1 MSRLIFEA
9 RRRLPP
15 PRSRKGTITIEAPP
29 ELPRVIPPSLLRR
42 AMPYLIVILIVGMI
56 VALVATG
63 MRVISPQTL
72 FFPFV
77 LLLAATALY
86 RGNDNKTRTEEVD
99 AERADYL
106 RYLSVVRDNIRTQA
120 AEQRAAALWSHPEP
134 AALAAVPGSRRQ
146 WERDPHD
153 PDFLVLRAG
162 RHSVPLATA
171 VRVSDVAD
179 EIDLEPVSHSAL
191 RSLLD
196 TQRTVRDVPTGI
208 DLTKVSR
215 ITLFIDAENAGSA
228 GSAEAEAR
236 AALRAWIAQ
245 AVTWHDPTVLGVAL
259 AARDLEGRDW
269 SWLKWLPHVD
279 IPGQLDGVG
288 PARYL
293 STSPDELVEL
303 LGPALVDRAVFTGEP
318 SDSLR
323 HLLVLVDDPDY
334 DVDASTLATGRSGV
348 TVVHF
353 STTAPHREQY
363 SDPERPILR
372 IADGTIERWQTGGWQ
387 PYIDSA
393 DQLGADDASHLA
405 RQLSRWDS
413 NPTHTGLR
421 SAATRGAT
429 FNTLLGIPDASQLDV
444 PALWAPRSRDEE
456 LRVPIGVTATGEPL
470 MFDLKD
476 EAEGGMGPHG
486 LMIGMTGS
494 GKSQTLMSIL
504 LSLLTTHSADRL
516 IVIYADFKGEAGAD
530 SFRNFPQVVAV
541 ISNMAEKKSLADR
554 FADTLR
560 GEVARREVLL
570 REAGR
575 QVQGSAFNSV
585 TEYENAIAAGHD
597 LPPVP
602 TLLVVADEFTLM
614 LADQPEYA
622 ELFDYVARKGRSF
635 RIHILFASQTLDVGR
650 IKDIDK
656 NTSYRIGLKV
666 ASPSV
671 SRQVIGVDDAYHIE
685 SGKEYKG
692 IGFLVPAP
700 GATPVKFRSTY
711 VDGIYDPP
719 RTAKALVFES
729 IPEPKLFTA
738 GAVEPDLGTV
748 ISGGDDD
755 EPVGPP
761 RKLIATIGEQL
772 ARYGPVAPQLWL
784 PPLDEPIPLTPLL
797 ARAGIP
803 QRQWRWPLGEIDKP
817 FEMRRDPLIFDA
829 TSSAGNVVIHGGP
842 KSGKS
847 TALQTFILSAAS
859 LHSPRDVTFYCLD
872 YGGGQLRAVQDLAHV
887 GSVASA
893 LEPER
898 IRRTFGELEQLLLSR
913 QRREAFRDRPGNGQ
927 GNGHGNG
934 SSGDDGFGEVFLV
947 IDNLYA
953 FGRDNTDQFN
963 TRNPLLAKVTEL
975 VNVGLAYGIHVIITT
990 PSWLEVPLAMRD
1002 GLGLRLELKLH
1013 DARDSNVRVVG
1024 ALRRPADAV
1033 PHDQPGRGLTTAAEH
1048 FLFAAPELD
1057 QVAAINARHPGVS
1070 APPVRLLP
1078 TNLAPDAIGPLYRGP
1093 EQVVIGQREEDLAP
1107 VVLDFAENPLL
1118 LVFGD
1123 SKSGKTTLLRHIIR
1137 TVREHSSADRV
1148 AFTVLD
1154 RRLHLVDEPLFPDNE
1169 YTPNLDRVT
1178 PAILGLANLIESRRP
1193 PVGLSAAE
1201 LSRWSYEGH
1210 THYLIIDDVD
1220 QIPDSAAISGPYIGQ
1235 RPWTPLI
1242 GLLAQAADLGLR
1254 VIVTGRATGSGHGLM
1269 TNPLLRRF
1277 NDLQATTLML
1287 AGNPQDS
1294 GKIRGQRF
1302 GRLPAGRAILLG
1314 DSDTPTYV
1322 QLVNPLVG
1330 ESVGDGS
1337 RGDSLRG

>member
-9 RRRLPP
+9 RRRLAPP
-15 PRSRKGTITIEAPP
+15 SSRKGTIIIEAPP
-29 ELPRVIPPSLLRR
+29 ELPRVVPPSLLRR
-42 AMPYLIVILIVGMI
+42 AMPFVIVILIVGMV
-56 VALVATG
+56 VALFATG

-86 RGNDNKTRTEEVD
+86 RGTDNKMRTEEVD

-120 AEQRAAALWSHPEP
+120 AEQRAAAQWSHPDP
-134 AALAAVPGSRRQ
+134 TALATLPGSRRQ
-146 WERDPHD
+146 WERDPRD

-162 RHSVPLATA
+162 RHQVPLATA
-171 VRVSDVAD
+171 VRVKDTAD

-215 ITLFIDAENAGSA
+215 ITLLGEQDEVRGS
-228 GSAEAEAR
+228 
-236 AALRAWIAQ
+236 LRAWIAQ
-245 AVTWHDPTVLGVAL
+245 AVTWHDPTVFGVAL
-259 AARDLEGRDW
+259 AARDLEGPEW
-269 SWLKWLPHVD
+269 CWLKWLPHTD
-279 IPGQLDGVG
+279 IPGEIDGVG

-293 STSPDELVEL
+293 STKPDELVSL
-303 LGPALVDRAVFTGEP
+303 LESALVDRPVFTGEP
-318 SDSLR
+318 ADALR
-323 HLLVLVDDPDY
+323 HLLIVIDDPDY
-334 DVDASTLATGRSGV
+334 DVNASALALGRAGV
-348 TVVHF
+348 TVVHC
-353 STTAPHREQY
+353 SATPPHREQY
-363 SDPERPILR
+363 SDPEKPILR
-372 IADGTIERWQTGGWQ
+372 IAEGAIERWQTGGWQ
-387 PYIDSA
+387 RYIDSA
-393 DQLGADDASHLA
+393 DQLSPDEAAHLA

-429 FNTLLGIPDASQLDV
+429 FTTLLGIPDASQLDV
-444 PALWAPRSRDEE
+444 PTLWAQRRRDDE
-456 LRVPIGVTATGEPL
+456 LRIPIGVTATGEPL
-470 MFDLKD
+470 IFDLKD

-530 SFRNFPQVVAV
+530 SFRDFPQVVAV

-560 GEVARREVLL
+560 GEVARRETLL

-575 QVQGSAFNSV
+575 RVQGSAFNSV
-585 TEYENAIAAGHD
+585 VEYENAVAAGHD
-597 LPPVP
+597 LPPIP
-602 TLLVVADEFTLM
+602 TLFVVADEFTLM
-614 LADQPEYA
+614 LADHPEYA

-635 RIHILFASQTLDVGR
+635 RIHILFASQTLDVGK

-666 ASPSV
+666 ASASV
-671 SRQVIGVDDAYHIE
+671 SRQIIGAEDAYHIE
-685 SGKEYKG
+685 SGKEHKG
-692 IGFLVPAP
+692 VGFLVPAP
-700 GATPVKFRSTY
+700 GATPIKFRSTY

-719 RTAKALVFES
+719 QRAKTIVVQS
-729 IPEPKLFTA
+729 VPEPKPFTA
-738 GAVEPDLGTV
+738 GRVEPDQGTV
-748 ISGGDDD
+748 ISVA
-755 EPVGPP
+755 EEEEMAGPP

-772 ARYGPVAPQLWL
+772 ARYGPRAPQLWL
-784 PPLDEPIPLTPLL
+784 PPLDEPIPLTAVL
-797 ARAGIP
+797 ARAGTP
-803 QRQWRWPLGEIDKP
+803 QRQWRWPLGEIDRP

-829 TSSAGNVVIHGGP
+829 TSSAGNMVIHGGA

-847 TALQTFILSAAS
+847 TALQTFIMSAAS
-859 LHSPRDVTFYCLD
+859 LHSPREVTFYCLD
-872 YGGGQLRAVQDLAHV
+872 YGGGQLRALEDLAHV

-913 QRREAFRDRPGNGQ
+913 QRREVFRDRY
-927 GNGHGNG
+927 G
-934 SSGDDGFGEVFLV
+934 SAADDGFGEVFLV

-1013 DARDSNVRVVG
+1013 DSRDSNVRVIG

-1033 PHDQPGRGLTTAAEH
+1033 PHDQPGRGLTMAAEH

-1057 QVAAINARHPGVS
+1057 QVAAINARHPGLA

-1078 TNLAPDAIGPLYRGP
+1078 TNLAPEAVGALYRGR
-1093 EQVVIGQREEDLAP
+1093 EKVVIGQREEDLAP
-1107 VVLDFAENPLL
+1107 VVLDFIENPLL
-1118 LVFGD
+1118 MVFGD

-1137 TVREHSSADRV
+1137 TIRENSTADQV

-1169 YTPNLDRVT
+1169 YTANIDRII
-1178 PAILGLANLIESRRP
+1178 PAMLGLSNLIESRRP
-1193 PVGLSAAE
+1193 PVGLSAAD
-1201 LSRWSYEGH
+1201 LARWTYTGH
-1210 THYLIIDDVD
+1210 IHYLIIDDVD
-1220 QIPDSAAISGPYIGQ
+1220 HVPDSPAMSGPYIGQ
-1235 RPWTPLI
+1235 RPWTSLI
-1242 GLLAQAADLGLR
+1242 GQLAQAGDLGLR
-1254 VIVTGRATGSGHGLM
+1254 VIVTARATGSGHALM

-1302 GRLPAGRAILLG
+1302 GRLPAGRAILLD
-1314 DSDTPTYV
+1314 DSDSPAYV

-1330 ESVGDGS
+1330 ESVIGGANEGFA
-1337 RGDSLRG
+1337 R

>member
-9 RRRLPP
+9 RRRLAPP
-15 PRSRKGTITIEAPP
+15 NTRKGTITIEAPP

-63 MRVISPQTL
+63 MRLVSPQTL

-86 RGNDNKTRTEEVD
+86 RGNDNKMRTEEVD

-106 RYLSVVRDNIRTQA
+106 RYLSVVRDNIRAQA
-120 AEQRAAALWSHPEP
+120 AQQRAAAEWSHPEP
-134 AALAAVPGSRRQ
+134 QALAAVPGSRRQ

-162 RHSVPLATA
+162 RHSAPLATA
-171 VRVSDVAD
+171 LRVSDTAA

-191 RSLLD
+191 RGVLD

-208 DLTKVSR
+208 DLTKVAR
-215 ITLFIDAENAGSA
+215 ITVLGEPDEVRG
-228 GSAEAEAR
+228 
-236 AALRAWIAQ
+236 ALRAWIAQ
-245 AVTWHDPTVLGVAL
+245 AITWHDPTVLGLAL
-259 AARDLEGRDW
+259 ATRKLENDDW

-279 IPGQLDGVG
+279 IPGQVDGVG

-293 STSPDELVEL
+293 ATDADALVES
-303 LGPALVDRAVFTGEP
+303 LGPVLLDRPAFTGVAA
-318 SDSLR
+318 DALR
-323 HLLVLVDDPDY
+323 HLLIIIDDPEY
-334 DVDASTLATGRSGV
+334 DIDSSVLAAGRAGV
-348 TVVHF
+348 TVVYL
-353 STTAPHREQY
+353 STTPPHREQY

-372 IADGTIERWQTGGWQ
+372 IVDGAIQRWQTGGWQ
-387 PYIDSA
+387 PYIDQA
-393 DQLGADDASHLA
+393 DEFGTDEAAHLA
-405 RQLSRWDS
+405 RRLARWDS
-413 NPTHTGLR
+413 NPTHAGLR
-421 SAATRGAT
+421 SAATSGANFT
-429 FNTLLGIPDASQLDV
+429 TLLGIPDASRLDV
-444 PALWAPRSRDEE
+444 PAVWARRRRDEE

-560 GEVARREVLL
+560 GEVARREMLL

-575 QVQGSAFNSV
+575 TIQGSAFNSV
-585 TEYENAIAAGHD
+585 LEYENARESGAAAALD
-597 LPPVP
+597 LPPIP
-602 TLLVVADEFTLM
+602 TLFVVADEFTLM
-614 LADQPEYA
+614 LADHPEYA

-635 RIHILFASQTLDVGR
+635 RIHILFASQTLDVGK

-671 SRQVIGVDDAYHIE
+671 SRQIIGVEDAYHIE
-685 SGKEYKG
+685 SGKEHKG

-700 GATPVKFRSTY
+700 GATPIKFRSTY
-711 VDGIYDPP
+711 VDGIYEPP
-719 RTAKALVFES
+719 HTPKAAVLHS

-738 GAVEPDLGTV
+738 AAVEADPSTV
-748 ISGGDDD
+748 IFDAD
-755 EPVGPP
+755 EEPPAGPP

-772 ARYGPVAPQLWL
+772 ARYGPQAPQLWL
-784 PPLDEPIPLTPLL
+784 PPLDEPIPLSTLL
-797 ARAGIP
+797 ARAGTP
-803 QRQWRWPLGEIDKP
+803 QRHWRWPLGEIDKP
-817 FEMRRDPLIFDA
+817 FEMRRDPLEFDA
-829 TSSAGNVVIHGGP
+829 TSAAGNMVIHGGP

-847 TALQTFILSAAS
+847 TALQTFILSAAN
-859 LHSPRDVTFYCLD
+859 LHSPHDVTFYCLD
-872 YGGGQLRAVQDLAHV
+872 YGGGQLRALEGLAHV

-913 QRREAFRDRPGNGQ
+913 QQREVFRERSGNGQ
-927 GNGHGNG
+927 GNG
-934 SSGDDGFGEVFLV
+934 SAPDDGFGEVFLV

-963 TRNPLLAKVTEL
+963 TRNPLLAKVAEL

-1002 GLGLRLELKLH
+1002 GLGLRLELRLH

-1024 ALRRPADAV
+1024 ALRRPAEAV
-1033 PHDQPGRGLTTAAEH
+1033 PYDQPGRGLTMAAEH

-1057 QVAAINARHPGVS
+1057 QVPAINARYPGLA

-1078 TNLAPDAIGPLYRGP
+1078 TNLAPETVGAAYRGP
-1093 EQVVIGQREEDLAP
+1093 DQVVIGQREQDLAS

-1118 LVFGD
+1118 MVFGD

-1137 TVREHSSADRV
+1137 TIREHSTADQV

-1169 YTPNLDRVT
+1169 YTANIDRII
-1178 PAILGLANLIESRRP
+1178 PAMLGLANLIEARRP
-1193 PVGLSAAE
+1193 PAGLSPAE
-1201 LSRWSYEGH
+1201 LARWTYQGH

-1220 QIPDSAAISGPYIGQ
+1220 QIPDAGAMSGPHVGQ

-1242 GLLAQAADLGLR
+1242 GLLAQAGDLGLR
-1254 VIVTGRATGSGHGLM
+1254 VIITARASGSAHALM
-1269 TNPLLRRF
+1269 TSQLLRRF

-1302 GRLPAGRAILLG
+1302 DRLPAGRAMLLG
-1314 DSDTPTYV
+1314 DSEYPTYV

-1330 ESVGDGS
+1330 ETATFGETQ
-1337 RGDSLRG
+1337 

>member
-15 PRSRKGTITIEAPP
+15 PITRKGIITIEAPP

-42 AMPYLIVILIVGMI
+42 AMPYLIVILIVGMV

-86 RGNDNKTRTEEVD
+86 RGNDRKTRTEEVD
-99 AERADYL
+99 AERGDYL
-106 RYLSVVRDNIRTQA
+106 RYLSVVRDNIRNQA
-120 AEQRAAALWSHPEP
+120 AKQRAAAQWSHPDP
-134 AALAAVPGSRRQ
+134 TALAAVPGSRRQ

-162 RHSVPLATA
+162 RHQAPLDTA
-171 VRVSDVAD
+171 LRVKDTAD

-196 TQRTVRDVPTGI
+196 TQRTVRDLPTGI

-215 ITLFIDAENAGSA
+215 ITVLGEAG
-228 GSAEAEAR
+228 EVR

-245 AVTWHDPTVLGVAL
+245 AVTWHDPTVLSVAL
-259 AARDLEGRDW
+259 ATRDVESRDW

-279 IPGQLDGVG
+279 IPGELDGVG
-288 PARYL
+288 PARFL
-293 STSPDELVEL
+293 STNPDELVSL
-303 LGPALVDRAVFTGEP
+303 LGSALVDRPAFTGEP
-318 SDSLR
+318 ADAQR
-323 HLLVLVDDPDY
+323 HLLIVVDDPDY
-334 DVDASTLATGRSGV
+334 DVNASTLAVGRAGV
-348 TVVHF
+348 TVVHR
-353 STTAPHREQY
+353 SATPPHREQY
-363 SDPERPILR
+363 SDPEKPILR
-372 IADGTIERWQTGGWQ
+372 IGRGAIQRWQTGGWQ

-393 DQLGADDASHLA
+393 DELGADEAAHLA
-405 RQLSRWDS
+405 RRLSRWDS

-429 FNTLLGIPDASQLDV
+429 FTTLLGIPDASQLDV
-444 PALWAPRSRDEE
+444 PTLWAPRRRDDE

-470 MFDLKD
+470 IFDLKD

-494 GKSQTLMSIL
+494 GKSQTLMSML

-541 ISNMAEKKSLADR
+541 ISNMAEKKSLAER

-560 GEVARREVLL
+560 GEVARREVVL

-585 TEYENAIAAGHD
+585 LEYENARAAGHD
-597 LPPVP
+597 LPPIP
-602 TLLVVADEFTLM
+602 TLFVVADEFTLM
-614 LADQPEYA
+614 LADHPEYA

-635 RIHILFASQTLDVGR
+635 RIHILFASQTLDVGK

-666 ASPSV
+666 ASSSV
-671 SRQVIGVDDAYHIE
+671 SRQIIGVEDAYHIE
-685 SGKEYKG
+685 AGKEHKG
-692 IGFLVPAP
+692 EGFLVPAP
-700 GATPVKFRSTY
+700 GATPIKFRSTY
-711 VDGIYDPP
+711 VDGVYDPP
-719 RTAKALVFES
+719 KTAKTFVIPA

-738 GAVEPDLGTV
+738 AMAEPDPETV
-748 ISGGDDD
+748 IAMGDEE
-755 EPVGPP
+755 EPLGPP

-772 ARYGPVAPQLWL
+772 ARYGPRAPQLWL
-784 PPLDEPIPLTPLL
+784 PPLDEPIPLTAVL
-797 ARAGIP
+797 ARAGVP
-803 QRQWRWPLGEIDKP
+803 EGQRRWPLGEIDKP
-817 FEMRRDPLIFDA
+817 FEMRRDPLVFDA
-829 TSSAGNVVIHGGP
+829 TSSAGNMVIHGGS

-859 LHSPRDVTFYCLD
+859 LHSPREVTFYCLD
-872 YGGGQLRAVQDLAHV
+872 YGGGQLRAVEDLAHV

-913 QRREAFRDRPGNGQ
+913 QRREVFRDK
-927 GNGHGNG
+927 HG
-934 SSGDDGFGEVFLV
+934 SAPDDGFGEVFLV

-975 VNVGLAYGIHVIITT
+975 VNVGLAYGIHVVITT

-1024 ALRRPADAV
+1024 ALRRPAEAV
-1033 PHDQPGRGLTTAAEH
+1033 PQDQPGRGLTMAAEH

-1057 QVAAINARHPGVS
+1057 AETNPVAAINARYPGLA
-1070 APPVRLLP
+1070 APPVRLLS
-1078 TNLAPDAIGPLYRGP
+1078 TNLAPEIVGALYRGP

-1107 VVLDFAENPLL
+1107 VVLDFIEHPLL
-1118 LVFGD
+1118 MVFGD
-1123 SKSGKTTLLRHIIR
+1123 SKCGKTTLLRHIIR
-1137 TVREHSSADRV
+1137 TIREHSSADRV

-1169 YTPNLDRVT
+1169 YTANVDRII
-1178 PAILGLANLIESRRP
+1178 PAILGLSNLIESRQP

-1201 LSRWSYEGH
+1201 LSRWTYRGH

-1220 QIPDSAAISGPYIGQ
+1220 QVPDAPAMSGPYIGQ

-1242 GLLAQAADLGLR
+1242 GVLSQAGDLGLR
-1254 VIVTGRATGSGHGLM
+1254 VIVTGRATGSGHTLM
-1269 TNPLLRRF
+1269 TSPLLRRL

-1287 AGNPQDS
+1287 SGNPQDS

-1302 GRLPAGRAILLG
+1302 GRLPAGRAIMLG
-1314 DSDTPTYV
+1314 DNDSPTYV
-1322 QLVNPLVG
+1322 QLVNPLIG
-1330 ESVGDGS
+1330 ESVMVSETQQKGS
-1337 RGDSLRG
+1337 LS

>member
-9 RRRLPP
+9 RRRLPAP
-15 PRSRKGTITIEAPP
+15 ITRKGTISIEAPP
-29 ELPRVIPPSLLRR
+29 ELPRVIPPSMLRR
-42 AMPYLIVILIVGMI
+42 ALPVVIVLLIVGMI
-56 VALVATG
+56 VAMVATG
-63 MRVISPQTL
+63 IRLISPQTL

-86 RGNDNKTRTEEVD
+86 RGTDSKNRTEEVD

-106 RYLSVVRDNIRTQA
+106 RYLSVVRDNIRAQA
-120 AEQRAAALWSHPEP
+120 ANQRAAAEWSHPEP
-134 AALAAVPGSRRQ
+134 VDLTAIPGSRRQ
-146 WERDPHD
+146 WERDPQD
-153 PDFLVLRAG
+153 GDFLVLRAG
-162 RHSVPLATA
+162 LHSAALDTA
-171 VRVSDVAD
+171 LRVNDTAD

-196 TQRTVRDVPTGI
+196 AQRTVRDVPTGI

-215 ITLFIDAENAGSA
+215 ITVLGGADEV
-228 GSAEAEAR
+228 R
-236 AALRAWIAQ
+236 AAIRAWIAQ
-245 AVTWHDPTVLGVAL
+245 AVTWHDPTVLGVAV
-259 AARDLEGRDW
+259 ASSDLETPEW

-279 IPGQLDGVG
+279 VPGELDGVG

-293 STSPDELVEL
+293 STKPDELAAL
-303 LGPALVDRAVFTGEP
+303 LGPAVADRPAFTGA
-318 SDSLR
+318 SADALR
-323 HLLVLVDDPDY
+323 HLLIVVDDPDY
-334 DVDASTLATGRSGV
+334 DVAASPLAAGRAGV
-348 TVVHF
+348 TVVHR
-353 STTAPHREQY
+353 SDKAPHREQY

-372 IADGTIERWQTGGWQ
+372 ITQGAIDRWQTGGWQ
-387 PYIDSA
+387 RYIDTA
-393 DQLGADDASHLA
+393 DQLDADVASHLA
-405 RQLSRWDS
+405 RRLSRWDS
-413 NPTHTGLR
+413 NPTHTGLQ
-421 SAATRGAT
+421 STATRGASFT
-429 FNTLLGIPDASQLDV
+429 TLLGIPDASRLDV
-444 PALWAPRSRDEE
+444 PTLWAPRSRDEE

-470 MFDLKD
+470 IFDLKD

-486 LMIGMTGS
+486 LMIGMTGA

-530 SFRNFPQVVAV
+530 IFRNFPQVVAV

-560 GEVARREVLL
+560 GEVARREMML

-575 QVQGSAFNSV
+575 KVQGSAFNSV

-597 LPPVP
+597 LAPIP
-602 TLLVVADEFTLM
+602 TLFVVADEFTLM
-614 LADQPEYA
+614 LADHPEYA

-635 RIHILFASQTLDVGR
+635 RIHILFASQTLDVGK

-666 ASPSV
+666 ASPAV
-671 SRQVIGVDDAYHIE
+671 SRQIIGVEDAYHIE
-685 SGKEYKG
+685 SGKEHKG
-692 IGFLVPAP
+692 VGFLVPAP
-700 GATPVKFRSTY
+700 GAAPIKFRSTY

-719 RTAKALVFES
+719 QPAKTLVVHS
-729 IPEPKLFTA
+729 VPEPKLFTA
-738 GAVEPDLGTV
+738 GRVEPDQTTV
-748 ISGGDDD
+748 ITTNGHD

-761 RKLIATIGEQL
+761 RKLIATIGDQL
-772 ARYGPVAPQLWL
+772 ARYGPRAPELWL
-784 PPLDEPIPLTPLL
+784 PPLDEAIPLSAAV
-797 ARAGIP
+797 ARAALPRGE
-803 QRQWRWPLGEIDKP
+803 WRWPLGEIDKP
-817 FEMRRDPLIFDA
+817 FEMRRDPLVFDA
-829 TSSAGNVVIHGGP
+829 RSASGNMVIHGGA

-859 LHSPRDVTFYCLD
+859 LHSPREVSFYCLD
-872 YGGGQLRAVQDLAHV
+872 YGGGQLRALEELAHV

-898 IRRTFGELEQLLLSR
+898 IRRTFGELEQLLRSR
-913 QRREAFRDRPGNGQ
+913 QQREVFRDKQ
-927 GNGHGNG
+927 GP
-934 SSGDDGFGEVFLV
+934 DDGMGQVFLV

-953 FGRDNTDQFN
+953 FSRDNTDQFN
-963 TRNPLLAKVTEL
+963 TRNPLLSKVTEL
-975 VNVGLAYGIHVIITT
+975 VNVGLAYGIHVVVTT

-1024 ALRRPADAV
+1024 ALHRPAEAV
-1033 PHDQPGRGLTTAAEH
+1033 PADQPGRGLTMAAEH

-1057 QVAAINARHPGVS
+1057 QIAAINARHPGLT

-1078 TNLAPDAIGPLYRGP
+1078 TNLSPAAVGSLYRGTDRI
-1093 EQVVIGQREEDLAP
+1093 VIGQREEDLAA
-1107 VVLDFAENPLL
+1107 VELDFADNPLL
-1118 LVFGD
+1118 MVLGD
-1123 SKSGKTTLLRHIIR
+1123 TRSGKTTLLRHIIR
-1137 TVREHSSADRV
+1137 TIRDHSTADRV

-1169 YTPNLDRVT
+1169 YTANIDRVI
-1178 PAILGLANLIESRRP
+1178 PAILGLSALIEKRQP
-1193 PVGLSAAE
+1193 PAGLSVSQ
-1201 LSRWSYEGH
+1201 LSGWSYEGH

-1220 QIPDSAAISGPYIGQ
+1220 QIPDAPAMTGPFVGQ

-1242 GLLAQAADLGLR
+1242 GLLAQASDLGLR
-1254 VIVTGRATGSGHGLM
+1254 VIVTARASGAAHALM
-1269 TNPLLRRF
+1269 TSPLLRRF

-1287 AGNPQDS
+1287 SGNPADG
-1294 GKIRGQRF
+1294 GKVRGQRF
-1302 GRLPAGRAILLG
+1302 DRLPPGRAILLG

-1322 QLVNPLVG
+1322 QLVNPLVD
-1330 ESVGDGS
+1330 ESVAVDG
-1337 RGDSLRG
+1337 R